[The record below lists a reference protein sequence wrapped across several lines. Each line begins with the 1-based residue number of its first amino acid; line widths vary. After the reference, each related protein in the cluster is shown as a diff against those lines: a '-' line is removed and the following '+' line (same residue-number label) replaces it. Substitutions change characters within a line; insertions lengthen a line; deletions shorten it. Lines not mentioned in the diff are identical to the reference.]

1 MGGKLFTPQDSIDSY
16 GAENLICNLIITI
29 IQGDNEMV
37 SREDVRDIVIFG
49 HLSED
54 MIRRL
59 LPEIEL
65 LRFKKG
71 EIIFH
76 SGEPADMFYSLKR
89 GKILLEQRISSK
101 VTISMGT
108 VIPGFS
114 FGWSSM
120 LGDGTFTADT
130 VCGEPCEVLKIRAR
144 TLISMFEQDHS
155 MGYRF
160 MNRLLH
166 MVKRRLD
173 DRTEQFLKLIMDHP
187 DIRPLIEND

>member
-1 MGGKLFTPQDSIDSY
+1 M
-16 GAENLICNLIITI
+16 
-29 IQGDNEMV
+29 QGDNEMV
-37 SREDVRDIVIFG
+37 SREDVQNIVIFG
-49 HLSED
+49 YLSEE
-54 MIRRL
+54 MINRL

-65 LRFKKG
+65 LRFKEG

-120 LGDGTFTADT
+120 LGDGTFTVDT
-130 VCGEPCEVLKIRAR
+130 VCGEPCEVLRIRSR
-144 TLISMFEQDHS
+144 TLFNMLEEDHS

-160 MNRLLH
+160 MYRLLR
-166 MVKRRLD
+166 MLRRRLD

-187 DIRPLIEND
+187 DIQPLIDKD